1 MAQGSRGAAKG
12 TWLEQEAAYFR
23 AFDKDLEPFAI
34 PPAIVALKGET
45 PNGLP
50 YLRLSNGDADAPSW
64 GATGGYSIRL
74 PDAVEARASGRRIV
88 IKIVARAANADR
100 ARFALSY
107 STNEVGNSG
116 WNWFDATAEWAV
128 HTMQWDVPPM
138 QNGNGDFLGILPDA
152 EGKAGAEFCYV
163 AIAVI

>member
-1 MAQGSRGAAKG
+1 MAQESRGATKSA
-12 TWLEQEAAYFR
+12 WLEQAAAYFR
-23 AFDKDLEPFAI
+23 AFDQDFKPFAV
-34 PPAIVALKGET
+34 PRAIVAFKGQT

-50 YLRLSNGDADAPSW
+50 YLRLSNGDADAHSW
-64 GATGGYSIRL
+64 GTTGGYSIRL

-88 IKIVARAANADR
+88 VKIVARAANADQ
-100 ARFALSY
+100 ARFALAY
-107 STNEVGNSG
+107 STNDVGNSG
-116 WNWFDATAEWAV
+116 WIWFDATVQWAV